1 MTELDLDDVAALTT
15 ACRRDLGN
23 PGGWFVPTG
32 YPNSLA
38 LCIVDSIYSTGAR
51 YNSVINVVDRYR
63 AYRAEQGGDADTDG
77 IDDLLG
83 TVGQLGGA
91 DAWATRIGNRRP
103 TSTAQN
109 APLKSAA
116 IVDVA
121 SRLAD
126 LDVRTTVQ
134 LRACAQTQALKAVE
148 HAWRTAPGQRSGITW
163 EYALM
168 LAQVPGVKADR
179 MVIAYTARAVGVV
192 PNRLVPA
199 RAAALVSR
207 VANDQDWDVIRL
219 DHAIWRFESG
229 REFNQEL
236 PTA

>member
-1 MTELDLDDVAALTT
+1 MELDLKDVAALTM
-15 ACRRDLGN
+15 ACQRDLGN
-23 PGGWFVPTG
+23 PDGWFVTAG
-32 YPNSLA
+32 YPKSLA
-38 LCIVDSIYSTGAR
+38 LCIIDSIYSTGAR
-51 YNSVINVVDRYR
+51 YTSVTNVIDRYR
-63 AYRAEQGGDADTDG
+63 AYRAEQGGDANTDG
-77 IDDLLG
+77 VDELLT
-83 TVGQLGGA
+83 TVDQLGGA

-109 APLKSAA
+109 APLKSVA
-116 IVDVA
+116 IVNIA
-121 SRLAD
+121 SKLAD
-126 LDVRTTVQ
+126 LDVQTTDQ
-134 LRACAQTQALKAVE
+134 LRACVHTEALKVIE

-179 MVIAYTARAVGVV
+179 MVIAYTARAIGIV
-192 PNRLVPA
+192 PQRLA
-199 RAAALVSR
+199 SAQAAALVSR
-207 VANDQDWDVIRL
+207 VANEQDWDVIRL

>member
-1 MTELDLDDVAALTT
+1 MELDLDDVTALTM
-15 ACRRDLGN
+15 ACHRDLGD
-23 PGGWFVPTG
+23 PDGWFRTTG
-32 YPNSLA
+32 YPKSLA
-38 LCIVDSIYSTGAR
+38 LCIIDSIYSTGAR
-51 YNSVINVVDRYR
+51 YTSVLNVIARYR
-63 AYRAEQGGDADTDG
+63 AYRTEQGGDADTDG
-77 IDDLLG
+77 VEELLTTIDE
-83 TVGQLGGA
+83 LGGA

-121 SRLAD
+121 SKLAD
-126 LDVRTTVQ
+126 FDVRTTDQ
-134 LRACAQTQALKAVE
+134 LRARVHTDALEAVE

-179 MVIAYTARAVGVV
+179 MVIAYTARALGVASH
-192 PNRLVPA
+192 RLLPTQ
-199 RAAALVSR
+199 AAALVSR
-207 VANDQDWDVIRL
+207 VAHDQNWDVIRL
-219 DHAIWRFESG
+219 DHTIWRFESG
-229 REFNQEL
+229 RDFNHRL

>member
-1 MTELDLDDVAALTT
+1 MELDLNDVATLTM

-23 PGGWFVPTG
+23 PDGWFVTTG
-32 YPNSLA
+32 YPKSLA
-38 LCIVDSIYSTGAR
+38 LCIIDSIYSTGAR
-51 YNSVINVVDRYR
+51 YTSVINIVDRYR

-77 IDDLLG
+77 VDELLT
-83 TVGQLGGA
+83 TVDQLGGT

-116 IVDVA
+116 IVDIA
-121 SRLAD
+121 SKLVD
-126 LDVRTTVQ
+126 LDVRTTDQ
-134 LRACAQTQALKAVE
+134 LRARVRTEALKAIE
-148 HAWRTAPGQRSGITW
+148 YAWRTAPGQGSGITW
-163 EYALM
+163 DYALM

-179 MVIAYTARAVGVV
+179 MVIAYTARAIGTV
-192 PNRLVPA
+192 PHRLVPA
-199 RAAALVSR
+199 QAAALVSR
-207 VANDQDWDVIRL
+207 VANEQNWDVIRL